1 MYSVFNAHHT
11 FSPDIL
17 TLVFAFLPQEIIHLT
32 TLQQLWQNLGFYG
45 QRSVIAALIILI
57 GYLTGRMVN
66 NGMRRYARRKT
77 EELELEVAT
86 RLRFL
91 RHLLN
96 VLLYAAVIIAV
107 IYQFPQ
113 LRGFAWSLTAG
124 AGVFAAILGFASQQ
138 AFSNI
143 ISGLVIVY
151 FKPFRVNDRIK
162 VGETIYGD
170 VEDINLRHTVVRN
183 FENQRIIVPNSVI
196 SKETIINASIT
207 DQRTVRFID
216 FVISYD
222 SDADHAIAL
231 MRSEIESHPLWID
244 ARTPM
249 EVTTGAPK
257 TYIKVVG
264 FEDSGVKIRAY
275 AWAATP
281 VNAWEL
287 GTDIN
292 LNIKKRFRRE
302 GIEIPYPY
310 RTLVFKQ
317 PGTHPSELF
326 PSAKKQDVP
335 PSEDIH
341 SPPPQS

>member
-1 MYSVFNAHHT
+1 MS
-11 FSPDIL
+11 
-17 TLVFAFLPQEIIHLT
+17 
-32 TLQQLWQNLGFYG
+32 TLQQLWHNLGFYG
-45 QRSVIAALIILI
+45 QRAIIAALIILS
-57 GYLTGRMVN
+57 GYLIGRFISRAMQ
-66 NGMRRYARRKT
+66 RYARRKT
-77 EELELEVAT
+77 EELELEMAT

-91 RHLLN
+91 RHLVN
-96 VLLYAAVIIAV
+96 VLLYIAVIIAV

-162 VGETIYGD
+162 VGEKIYGD
-170 VEDINLRHTVVRN
+170 VEDINLRHTVIRN

-196 SKETIINASIT
+196 SKETIINATIT

-244 ARTPM
+244 ARTPL

-257 TYIKVVG
+257 TYVKVIG
-264 FEDSGVKIRAY
+264 FEDSGIKIRAY

-287 GTDIN
+287 GTDVN
-292 LNIKKRFRRE
+292 LSIKKRFDRE

-317 PGTHPSELF
+317 PGDRPADLYPTEPNPNRTSSGE
-326 PSAKKQDVP
+326 A
-335 PSEDIH
+335 
-341 SPPPQS
+341 PPPQS